1 MAATRCRVSEA
12 FPARVPEAFPAEF
25 RRGKYL
31 GKDGLPENRRLNS
44 FQQHMLGFFFTLR
57 IFNDDVTGDVN
68 DCVNNDVKWWC

>member
-31 GKDGLPENRRLNS
+31 GKPQRVSKGRASRKSETELIS
-44 FQQHMLGFFFTLR
+44 ATHVGIFFHTTDF
-57 IFNDDVTGDVN
+57 
-68 DCVNNDVKWWC
+68 